1 MLKTS
6 FFGTKSFSFFFFSF
20 CFEGNVQITMSKLL
34 EGEIEESRIAIELEA
49 RKAMKYMEAVG
60 EEAN

>member
-1 MLKTS
+1 
-6 FFGTKSFSFFFFSF
+6 
-20 CFEGNVQITMSKLL
+20 MSKLL